1 MQVLDTALGQYGG
14 EGTPVRRQLNSQ
26 KGISAPYHEAVK
38 AATRA
43 AKGKGLSDAQ
53 PESEIA
59 AQPLQAD
66 ATATTIVVSPS
77 PTLSAGKAA

>member
-1 MQVLDTALGQYGG
+1 MQILGSAQGQYGG
-14 EGTPVRRQLNSQ
+14 EGAPIRRRLNSQ

-53 PESEIA
+53 PESEIL

-66 ATATTIVVSPS
+66 AGATTIVVSHLL
-77 PTLSAGKAA
+77 TL

>member
-1 MQVLDTALGQYGG
+1 MHLQVLDTALGQYGG
-14 EGTPVRRQLNSQ
+14 EGMPIRRRLNSQ
-26 KGISAPYHEAVK
+26 KGVSAPYHEAVK
-38 AATRA
+38 AAGRA

-66 ATATTIVVSPS
+66 ADATTIVVRHP
-77 PTLSAGKAA
+77 PILLSS